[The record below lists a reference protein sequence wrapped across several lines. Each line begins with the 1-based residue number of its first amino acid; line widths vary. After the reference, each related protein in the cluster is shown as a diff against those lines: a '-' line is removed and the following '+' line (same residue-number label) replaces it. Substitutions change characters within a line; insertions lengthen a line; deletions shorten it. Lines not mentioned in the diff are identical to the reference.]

1 MNHPHDLFADYV
13 DGTLP
18 TEDREAVD
26 AHLATCT
33 RCDLEVRLADRGR
46 EALHSLSDEAPPGGL
61 GTRAIREAERA
72 RTAVTGSPR
81 WYRWAGAVAAAA
93 AIGLVLVTLPKFS
106 GPSQE
111 AATELAPQASG
122 PAGAASSS
130 PKDASGVEVTD
141 ANYDADDLRGLVRG
155 YARAAALGKGPEA
168 PAAAEA
174 DDRSEYALA
183 TRFTD
188 ARACLHTAYPPVRG
202 ELVRVIEAHFEG
214 TAAYVGIFVENQGTG
229 QRGDMALVV
238 VAGRSD
244 CSALDIKKARI

>member
-1 MNHPHDLFADYV
+1 MNHPDDLFADYV

-33 RCDLEVRLADRGR
+33 RCDLEVRLADGARR
-46 EALHSLSDEAPPGGL
+46 ALLSLPDEAPPDGL

-93 AIGLVLVTLPKFS
+93 AIGLVLVTLPRFS
-106 GPSQE
+106 SPSQE

-130 PKDASGVEVTD
+130 AKEASGIEVTD
-141 ANYDADDLRGLVRG
+141 ANYDADDLRGLVQG
-155 YARAAALGKGPEA
+155 YARAAALGEA

-174 DDRSEYALA
+174 GDGSEYALA
-183 TRFTD
+183 TRLPD
-188 ARACLHTAYPPVRG
+188 ARSCLRSAYPPVRG

-214 TAAYVGIFVENQGTG
+214 TAAYVGIFVENERADP
-229 QRGDMALVV
+229 RGDTALVV